1 MYKESEIIELK
12 REYTADIRK
21 EIIAFANTDGGTIY
35 VGIDDN
41 GDIVG
46 IDDCDALM
54 LKIGNLVRDS
64 IKPDIT
70 AFIHYDNL
78 VEHDKNILKI
88 TVQRGTLRPYYIHS
102 KGLKPSGV
110 YVRQG
115 FASVPASDMLIKDM
129 IRDTDGDSYES
140 ARSLQQ
146 KLTFKRLK
154 HEFDGKS
161 IAFNDPQKGTLGI
174 TEFDDIY
181 TNLGLLLSDQC
192 PHELK
197 IAVFQ
202 GTDGYIFRDRREI
215 RGALLDQLY
224 EAYEYIDNRN
234 AVKATIEGLHRK
246 DKRDY
251 PQIAIRE
258 ALLNMLVHRDYSYMA
273 SPTIGIYDNRI
284 EFTSLGGL
292 PPRTSLDDILLDGF
306 SLCRN
311 PKLANVF
318 YRLELIEAYGTGLQK
333 IMDAYKNKT
342 VKPQIIV
349 TTNAFKLIL
358 PNCNIDE
365 PISEHNVPKIS
376 YQQEEQIINLVR
388 DCGSIKRSDVDTELK
403 VAQATS
409 GRVLRRLVEK
419 GRLKQIGKGRSIR
432 YILSD
437 TM

>member
-1 MYKESEIIELK
+1 MYKESETIALK
-12 REYTADIRK
+12 REYTEDIRK
-21 EIIAFANTDGGTIY
+21 EIIDFVNT
-35 VGIDDN
+35 
-41 GDIVG
+41 
-46 IDDCDALM
+46 
-54 LKIGNLVRDS
+54 
-64 IKPDIT
+64 
-70 AFIHYDNL
+70 
-78 VEHDKNILKI
+78 
-88 TVQRGTLRPYYIHS
+88 YIN
-102 KGLKPSGV
+102 
-110 YVRQG
+110 
-115 FASVPASDMLIKDM
+115 
-129 IRDTDGDSYES
+129 SYES

-154 HEFDGKS
+154 HEFDGKTL
-161 IAFNDPQKGTLGI
+161 AFNDPQKRTLGI

-181 TNLGLLLSDQC
+181 TNLGLL
-192 PHELK
+192 
-197 IAVFQ
+197 
-202 GTDGYIFRDRREI
+202 
-215 RGALLDQLY
+215 LY